1 VRIAG
6 RRNGNGGNQPMV
18 ALTITIGAVVLVVLV
33 VAGVRALRRASR
45 KIDDILREELDRP
58 DED

>member
-1 VRIAG
+1 
-6 RRNGNGGNQPMV
+6 MV
-18 ALTITIGAVVLVVLV
+18 ALTITIGAAVLVVLV
-33 VAGVRALRRASR
+33 VAGVRALRRASG

>member
-1 VRIAG
+1 MD
-6 RRNGNGGNQPMV
+6 PLV
-18 ALTITIGAVVLVVLV
+18 ALSVTIGAAVLIVLVI
-33 VAGVRALRRASR
+33 AGVRALRRASR